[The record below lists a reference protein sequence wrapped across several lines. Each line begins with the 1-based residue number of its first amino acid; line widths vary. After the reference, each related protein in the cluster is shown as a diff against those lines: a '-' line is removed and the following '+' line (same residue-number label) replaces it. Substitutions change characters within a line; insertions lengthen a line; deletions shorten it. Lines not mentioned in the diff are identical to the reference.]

1 MSDVL
6 SQSEID
12 ALLAAM
18 AGGDAIEAVSDKTSE
33 AEESTP
39 SVLLEEQ
46 LKFLE
51 KDLQVLEYIHREYA
65 EILSLSLFRNIQVK
79 VSLESIQEISY
90 EEFRH
95 SIPCPAVI
103 TVFKLNPLEGYLL
116 FETSTDFVSRISN
129 VYLDKN
135 GDQKQEMILNLEN
148 DENTSIKITEI
159 FIKHLEKSWG
169 SVLAVTSEVENVETD
184 PTNIKLLFANESVA
198 MLSFSVTLNEFNS
211 FFNICIP
218 YSSMEKYAGKLE
230 ITPAFSKMETSLF
243 LENAVVNIKAVL
255 AEINLPLGELMEL
268 KKGMILNTYKP
279 YKNKV
284 AILVEGKHCFN
295 GEAGIVH
302 NRKAV
307 KIENCLDKDVQR

>member
-1 MSDVL
+1 MSDLL

-18 AGGDAIEAVSDKTSE
+18 LMGEAIEEVSDKPSE
-33 AEESTP
+33 EMKSTP

-46 LKFLE
+46 LKFPE
-51 KDLQVLEYIHREYA
+51 KDLQILEYIHKEYA
-65 EILSLSLFRNIQVK
+65 EVLSLSLFRNIQVK

-116 FETSTDFVSRISN
+116 FETSLDFVSKISN
-129 VYLDKN
+129 VCSDDD
-135 GDQKQEMILNLEN
+135 GGQKQELFVNLES
-148 DENTSIKITEI
+148 DKNTLIKITEML
-159 FIKHLEKSWG
+159 IKHLEKPWG
-169 SVLAVTSEVENVETD
+169 TALAVNSEVENVETD
-184 PTNIKLLFANESVA
+184 PANIKLLFENESVA
-198 MLSFSVTLNEFNS
+198 MLSFSATLNEFTG

-218 YSSMEKYAGKLE
+218 YSSMEKYSGKLK
-230 ITPAFSKMETSLF
+230 IMPTFPKVETSLF
-243 LENAVVNIKAVL
+243 LENARVNIKAVL
-255 AEINLPLGELMEL
+255 ADINLSLGELMDLE
-268 KKGMILNTYKP
+268 KGMILNTHKP

-284 AILVEGKHCFN
+284 AILVEGKHCFD
-295 GEAGIVH
+295 GEAGILN

-307 KIENCLDKDVQR
+307 QIENCLDKDV

>member
-18 AGGDAIEAVSDKTSE
+18 AAGEAVEEVSDEPSKE
-33 AEESTP
+33 AESTP
-39 SVLLEEQ
+39 SVLLEER

-51 KDLQVLEYIHREYA
+51 KDLQVLEYIHKEYA
-65 EILSLSLFRNIQVK
+65 EVLSLSLFRDIQVK

-116 FETSTDFVSRISN
+116 FETSSDFVSKISS
-129 VYLDKN
+129 VCPDKY
-135 GDQKQEMILNLEN
+135 GDQKQELLGNLES
-148 DENTSIKITEI
+148 DKSTFIKITEM
-159 FIKHLEKSWG
+159 FIKHLEKPWG
-169 SVLAVTSEVENVETD
+169 TALAVTSEVEYVETD
-184 PTNIKLLFANESVA
+184 PANIKQLVTNESVV
-198 MLSFSVTLNEFNS
+198 LISLSVTLNKFTG

-218 YSSMEKYAGKLE
+218 YSSVEKYSGKLE
-230 ITPAFSKMETSLF
+230 ITPVFPEIETSFF
-243 LENAVVNIKAVL
+243 LENARVNIKAVL
-255 AEINLPLGELMEL
+255 AEINLSLGELMEL
-268 KKGMILNTYKP
+268 ENGMVLNTYKP

-284 AILVEGKHCFN
+284 AILVEGKHCFD
-295 GEAGIVH
+295 GEAGLLN